1 MSKFVLYT
9 QLGSMKSNQAWSNF
23 KKIAAAVMAKC
34 KKIECIVSQYSEE
47 KASDGTMHG
56 VVLVG

>member
-1 MSKFVLYT
+1 MLYT